1 MDRDEKRGK
10 KVRMI
15 GIGKRG
21 KRSNNASE
29 GTVRW
34 KWQRMEEKRERNGNR
49 MGTFIILSI
58 FSLPI
63 IHNMNKPVT
72 PLLVLLSIQCD
83 K

>member
-21 KRSNNASE
+21 KRSINASE

-49 MGTFIILSI
+49 MGTFIILS
-58 FSLPI
+58 FLSLPI
-63 IHNMNKPVT
+63 IHNMNKPVS